1 MESDNCEKIHY
12 FIKSRLI
19 IMGSQYVK
27 IFYGPYTSFHT
38 TSHKPQKLLGTRD
51 KLRKLG
57 YRVDLIPVHHIN
69 YCLFVMIGHEIFR
82 CDIQNLQFNTE
93 SDLDPVSQRAVE
105 ACLQAS
111 RKFRRARTHFWLRSL
126 LEHRVFMQYG
136 PKDYSPIEVNLKKY
150 ASCLECVNCC
160 GILVRKNT
168 EEESESNY
176 EKIKH
181 EILFPS

>member
-1 MESDNCEKIHY
+1 
-12 FIKSRLI
+12 
-19 IMGSQYVK
+19 
-27 IFYGPYTSFHT
+27 
-38 TSHKPQKLLGTRD
+38 
-51 KLRKLG
+51 
-57 YRVDLIPVHHIN
+57 
-69 YCLFVMIGHEIFR
+69 MIGHEIFR

-160 GILVRKNT
+160 GILVPHAALAAGGALTSAAHAALAAGGALTQQHTPHWRLAGALT
-168 EEESESNY
+168 SAAHAALAAGGGTDLSSSTP
-176 EKIKH
+176 H
-181 EILFPS
+181 WRLAGALTSAAARRTGG